1 MDNEAKK
8 WMGSNTANKT
18 LKYVSFIYL
27 QSVPNNT
34 EWVGIPK
41 LEMNMVKVKLLDEQW
56 TKWMG
61 ILADPII
68 GMGGSFKAEMVTT
81 MSWTLVL
88 RTYEY
93 KL

>member
-1 MDNEAKK
+1 MSGYSQAWNEYGEGKTSWWTMDE
-8 WMGSNTANKT
+8 
-18 LKYVSFIYL
+18 
-27 QSVPNNT
+27 
-34 EWVGIPK
+34 
-41 LEMNMVKVKLLDEQW
+41 
-56 TKWMG
+56 MG

-93 KL
+93 RL

>member
-1 MDNEAKK
+1 M
-8 WMGSNTANKT
+8 
-18 LKYVSFIYL
+18 
-27 QSVPNNT
+27 
-34 EWVGIPK
+34 GIPK

-81 MSWTLVL
+81 MSCTLVL